1 MHGVLKFAVPLF
13 ISGLGKN
20 NFLIKE
26 VIVLLL
32 EYSFKNFLSFKD
44 EMYFS
49 LRSTENLREKFPDNY
64 ISDKNILKSAIIVGE
79 NAGGKSNFI
88 KSISY
93 LQFLFKKN
101 QAIESS
107 LKNVYD
113 GYNFGDKTKIIDT
126 TQKFFIAVLVDNCEY
141 RYTLEI
147 DCLGIKKEV
156 FSQIPLNPTAEE
168 IIFTVERSEK
178 NIRLTDTIDLIQL
191 ANREDKPLI
200 ELDYALQVNSA
211 IDEQLRNILERT
223 ASDEHDGLNISK
235 FAILGIKSAV
245 IFSKWIN
252 ENLFTNISFDGEQ
265 YSQIKKLSKDDL
277 RVLNDKEKFL
287 PILRMIDSSI
297 RDFKLDN
304 KLPFSDTIIDEN
316 NRRYEHDLISDSA
329 GIRDFFPL
337 AIQIFKII
345 YQNKVVFADEMDHS
359 LNPVLTDKI
368 LSFIHGSEHTGQFIF
383 TTHNVLHL
391 NLENYTKEQIYFV
404 TKNPNTL
411 QSELYSLADFPD
423 IEYDIGI
430 DLYKFYLRGVL
441 GGTLN
446 E

>member
-1 MHGVLKFAVPLF
+1 M
-13 ISGLGKN
+13 
-20 NFLIKE
+20 
-26 VIVLLL
+26 LL

-44 EMYFS
+44 EIYFS
-49 LRSTENLREKFPDNY
+49 LRSTENVREKFPNNY
-64 ISDKNILKSAIIVGE
+64 IAGKNVLKSAIIVGE

-88 KSISY
+88 KSLSY
-93 LQFLFKKN
+93 LQALFKKN

-107 LKNVYD
+107 IKNIYD
-113 GYNFGDKTKIIDT
+113 GYNFGSKTKIIDT
-126 TQKFFIAVLVDNCEY
+126 TQNFFIAILVDNCEY
-141 RYTLEI
+141 HYKLEI
-147 DCLGIKKEV
+147 DCLGIKKEI
-156 FSQIPLNPTAEE
+156 FSQFQLNENKEE
-168 IIFTVERSEK
+168 IIFTVKRSEK
-178 NIRLTDTIDLIQL
+178 NILLTDNIDLIQL
-191 ANREDKPLI
+191 ANRDDKPLI
-200 ELDYALQVNSA
+200 ELNYDLQVNST
-211 IDEQLRNILERT
+211 IDKNLKKILENT

-235 FAILGIKSAV
+235 LAILGIKSAV
-245 IFSKWIN
+245 TFSKWIN
-252 ENLFTNISFDGEQ
+252 ENLFINISSDGEQ
-265 YSQIKKLSKDDL
+265 FSQIKKLSKDDL
-277 RVLNDKEKFL
+277 RILNDKEKFL

-297 RDFKLDN
+297 SDFKLDN
-304 KLPFSDTIIDEN
+304 KLPFSDSIIVRVDEN

-359 LNPVLTDKI
+359 LNPVLTYTI

-404 TKNPNTL
+404 TKNASNL

-423 IEYDIGI
+423 IDYDIGN

>member
-1 MHGVLKFAVPLF
+1 
-13 ISGLGKN
+13 
-20 NFLIKE
+20 
-26 VIVLLL
+26 
-32 EYSFKNFLSFKD
+32 
-44 EMYFS
+44 MYFS

-64 ISDKNILKSAIIVGE
+64 IFDKNVLKSAIIVGE

-88 KSISY
+88 KSLSY
-93 LQFLFKKN
+93 LQALFKKN
-101 QAIESS
+101 QSIESA
-107 LKNVYD
+107 LKNIYD
-113 GYNFGDKTKIIDT
+113 GYNFGNKTKIIDT
-126 TQKFFIAVLVDNCEY
+126 TQNFFIAVLIDNCEY
-141 RYTLEI
+141 YYKLEI
-147 DCLGIKKEV
+147 DCLGIKKEI
-156 FSQIPLNPTAEE
+156 FSQIPLNKNEE
-168 IIFTVERSEK
+168 DIIFKVERSEK
-178 NIRLTDTIDLIQL
+178 NILLNDTLDFIQL
-191 ANREDKPLI
+191 ANRAEKPLI
-200 ELDYALQVNSA
+200 ELNYDLQVNSD
-211 IDEQLRNILERT
+211 IDENLRNILKRT
-223 ASDEHDGLNISK
+223 ESDEHDGLNISK
-235 FAILGIKSAV
+235 LAILGIKSAV
-245 IFSKWIN
+245 AFSKWIN
-252 ENLFTNISFDGEQ
+252 ENLFINISSDGEQ
-265 YSQIKKLSKDDL
+265 YSQIKKLTKDDL

-297 RDFKLDN
+297 SDFKLDN
-304 KLPFSDTIIDEN
+304 KSPFSDTIIVRVDEN

-391 NLENYTKEQIYFV
+391 NLENYMKEQIYFV
-404 TKNPNTL
+404 TKNSSTL

-423 IEYDIGI
+423 IDYDIGT